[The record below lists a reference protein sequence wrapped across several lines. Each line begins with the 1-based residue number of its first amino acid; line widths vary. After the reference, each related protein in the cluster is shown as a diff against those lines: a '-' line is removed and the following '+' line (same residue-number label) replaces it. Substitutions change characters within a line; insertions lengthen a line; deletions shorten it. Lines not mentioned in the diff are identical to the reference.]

1 MWKNVRKLC
10 LFCFKFLINLSGFI
24 RFVSAG
30 RLTTHINVAH
40 MLHGQDY
47 ICHICA
53 KQFACRSNLTYHL
66 TTHQPKVRQVQCEK
80 CGKW

>member
-1 MWKNVRKLC
+1 MNQKATSI
-10 LFCFKFLINLSGFI
+10 FFFFLIIYHS
-24 RFVSAG
+24 FVSAG
-30 RLTTHINVAH
+30 RLTTHVNVAH
-40 MLHGQDY
+40 MFHGQEY